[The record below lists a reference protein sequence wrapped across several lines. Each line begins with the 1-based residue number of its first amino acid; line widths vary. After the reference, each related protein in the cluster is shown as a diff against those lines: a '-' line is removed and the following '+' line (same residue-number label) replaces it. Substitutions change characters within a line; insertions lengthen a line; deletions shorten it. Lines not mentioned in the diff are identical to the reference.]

1 MNSFNKDNFR
11 EMKFRRQQCRTKIVY
26 PHILAAMS
34 VCARLNRI
42 QNQINPLTV
51 YECLECGGLHVGHLA
66 KEESIL
72 MYGAYSENVRDLQ
85 GISQ

>member
-1 MNSFNKDNFR
+1 MNSFNKAKFR

-34 VCARLNRI
+34 VCARLLRKGK
-42 QNQINPLTV
+42 QINPLTI
-51 YECLECGGLHVGHLA
+51 YECLDCGGLHVGHLA

-72 MYGAYSENVRDLQ
+72 MYGAYSENVRSLQ
-85 GISQ
+85 GIIK